1 MNLFYYAD
9 SSTLV
14 KRHVPEIGSDWVEKE
29 FDTVNGNIVIT
40 SKLTI
45 VEVLSAMN
53 RRQRE
58 ASISQTE
65 YAQFS
70 GDFLAFVETDYR
82 IFELTDSVLPESQR
96 LLENYPLRAGDA
108 VQLASAL
115 LANAQ
120 LRSAKL
126 PPLIFLASDA
136 RLLSAAKDEGLQTDD
151 PQTHP

>member
-1 MNLFYYAD
+1 MSLFYYAD
-9 SSTLV
+9 SSALV
-14 KRHVPEIGSDWVEKE
+14 KRHISEIGSLWIEKE
-29 FDTVNGNIVIT
+29 FDTVSGNTVIT
-40 SKLTI
+40 SKLTV

-58 ASISQTE
+58 TSISQTE
-65 YAQFS
+65 YAKFS
-70 GDFLAFVETDYR
+70 GDFLAFIETDYR
-82 IFELTDSVLPESQR
+82 IFELTDSVLLESQR

-120 LRSAKL
+120 LQSAKL
-126 PPLIFLASDA
+126 PTLIFLASDV

-151 PQTHP
+151 SQKH

>member
-1 MNLFYYAD
+1 
-9 SSTLV
+9 
-14 KRHVPEIGSDWVEKE
+14 
-29 FDTVNGNIVIT
+29 
-40 SKLTI
+40 
-45 VEVLSAMN
+45 MN

-58 ASISQTE
+58 VSISQNE

-82 IFELTDSVLPESQR
+82 IFELTDSVLLESQR

-120 LRSAKL
+120 LQSAKL
-126 PPLIFLASDA
+126 PTLIFLASDV
-136 RLLSAAKDEGLQTDD
+136 RLLSASKDEGLQADD
-151 PQTHP
+151 PQNH